1 MPLAPPLDAVPE
13 QRARRYTWLLAFVIA
28 VGLGG
33 SLSISYTLY
42 RTAERHWV
50 ASADSSAERLSTI
63 LLGWIEEGYLPLSG
77 LAGVVEN
84 CGKIQS
90 DEFLNAFEGI

>member
-1 MPLAPPLDAVPE
+1 MSPAPPRLHAPPDR
-13 QRARRYTWLLAFVIA
+13 RARRYTWLLALVIA

-33 SLSISYTLY
+33 SLSISYALY

-63 LLGWIEEGYLPLSG
+63 LLGWIEESYSPLSG
-77 LAGVVEN
+77 LGALV
-84 CGKIQS
+84 
-90 DEFLNAFEGI
+90 